1 MTGTVFDAIVR
12 GDIPCHKLYE
22 DERALCFLDIQPL
35 TRGHALVVPKR
46 GTARV
51 QDLDP
56 ADAAHLLVV
65 AQRVLPALLESVGAV
80 DATLAIHDG
89 PAAGQEVPH
98 VHLHLIP
105 RTPGDGGGPVHAL
118 FAHRPEVDGN
128 ELERIADGV
137 RQALEAEATA

>member
-1 MTGTVFDAIVR
+1 MTDTVFDAIVR
-12 GDIPCHKLYE
+12 GDIPCHRLYE

-35 TRGHALVVPKR
+35 TRGHALVIPKR
-46 GTARV
+46 GAPRV

-56 ADAAHLLVV
+56 ADAAHLMVV
-65 AQRVLPALLESVGAV
+65 AQRVLPALLERVAAS

-118 FAHRPEVDGN
+118 FATRPQADGDD
-128 ELERIADGV
+128 LERLAQDV
-137 RQALEAEATA
+137 REVLAAGAPA